1 MSALAVA
8 PLRSASTDSG
18 TSGMDRERRRLR
30 LVQSTPR
37 IRPRSDPRT
46 HLLETWDRALEATG
60 RALDAAERTKVYA
73 SSELAQRR
81 RHLSEE
87 RSWVLRLRDLGP
99 YDALPR
105 LL

>member
-8 PLRSASTDSG
+8 PLPSASADSG
-18 TSGMDRERRRLR
+18 SFGMDRERRRLR
-30 LVQSTPR
+30 LVFSTPR
-37 IRPRSDPRT
+37 TLPGSDQRT

-60 RALDAAERTKVYA
+60 RALDAAERTKVYS

-81 RHLSEE
+81 WRLSAE
-87 RSWVLRLRDLGP
+87 RRWLLRLRDLGP